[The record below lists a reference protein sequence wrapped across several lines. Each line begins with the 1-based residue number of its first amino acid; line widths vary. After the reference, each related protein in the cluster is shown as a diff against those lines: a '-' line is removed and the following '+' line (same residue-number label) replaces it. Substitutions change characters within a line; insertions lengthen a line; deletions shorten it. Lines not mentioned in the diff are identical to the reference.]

1 MLPCYLN
8 THTCYGVAE
17 IPFSLY
23 VHTHGLV
30 TIQLYHLVKIKTCKL
45 AVTFSSNTHVN
56 INKLNNAE
64 GKTMEA
70 SK

>member
-30 TIQLYHLVKIKTCKL
+30 TIRLYHLVKIKTCKL
-45 AVTFSSNTHVN
+45 AVTFS
-56 INKLNNAE
+56 
-64 GKTMEA
+64 
-70 SK
+70 